1 MNSQYTGEEK
11 LKGNNHM
18 KKDSSSVMMKYINKN
33 NNRELL
39 DFITL
44 TFFLADIMQSYNI
57 GIPTHSYFDERI

>member
-1 MNSQYTGEEK
+1 METVFIRKKKKAQDMNSQYTGEEK
-11 LKGNNHM
+11 LKGDNHM

-44 TFFLADIMQSYNI
+44 TFFFSRYYAEL
-57 GIPTHSYFDERI
+57 